1 MAVTLKIKRRA
12 SSGNA
17 GSPATLKSGELAFNE
32 NTSDKLLYYGY
43 GDDGSGNATSIV
55 AIGGAEIPNAGLAN
69 SAVTINSNSVSLGG
83 SLTLDSDDI
92 GEGSTNQYFTN
103 TRARGAVSV
112 TDAGGDGSLAYDSS
126 TGVITY
132 TGPSSSEVRAHL
144 SATTAS
150 GITYNSSTGVI
161 ALSAVPNSSLANS
174 SLTIN
179 SSSVSLGGSL
189 TLDTDAVGE
198 GSSNLYFTD
207 GRAQA
212 AISVT
217 DAGGDGSLAYD
228 NSTGVITYTG
238 PSAAET
244 RAHISATTNTGVTY
258 NSGTGVVA
266 LASIPNSS
274 LTNSAVTV
282 NSNSVSLGASI
293 TLDTDDVGEGSSN
306 LYYTDAR
313 SRAALSGS
321 GGVIYNSST
330 GAFTLGSIP
339 NSALSNSSIT
349 INGVATPLGGSTT
362 TTTVGGSLGGTITL
376 QGTAGE
382 VAIATNSGTNTFTF
396 GLPSDVNVNNDLAVG
411 GDVTVTGDL
420 TVNGALVSLSTTEVK
435 VEDKNILLGDTASP
449 NDTTADGGGITLK
462 GASDYSIVW
471 VNATDSWTFNQ
482 NINVTT
488 GGLSIGGTQVINSS
502 RVVSNLAIT
511 GSGNTIDNIE
521 IDGGTF

>member
-32 NTSDKLLYYGY
+32 NTSDRLLYYGY

-282 NSNSVSLGASI
+282 NSNSVSLGAAI
-293 TLDTDDVGEGSSN
+293 TLDTDDVGEGSTN

-321 GGVIYNSST
+321 GGVVYNSST
-330 GAFTLGSIP
+330 GGFTLGSIP
-339 NSALSNSSIT
+339 NSALINSSIT
-349 INGVATPLGGSTT
+349 INGVETPLGGSTT
-362 TTTVGGSLGGTITL
+362 TTTVNTGLGSTVTL

-382 VAIATNSGTNTFTF
+382 VSVATSGTTFTF
-396 GLPSDVNVNNDLAVG
+396 GLPDSVNITNDLAVG

-449 NDTTADGGGITLK
+449 TDVTADGGGITLK
-462 GASDYSIVW
+462 GASDYSITW

-488 GGLSIGGTQVINSS
+488 GGLSIGGTQVINGS

-511 GSGNTIDNIE
+511 GSGNTVDNVTL
-521 IDGGTF
+521 DGGTF